1 MSEDMD
7 KREDTSGEADDS
19 RDGGSLALVGK
30 VALLLLAAVGLVAIL
45 AHASAED
52 DRRRAAMTA
61 EAKATVTQVIEER
74 HARKRG
80 ERSVIREYLYE
91 VSFEDDDHVPHS
103 ARTTEAQD
111 RQQWSEGD
119 AVTIEYDPL
128 EPDGGCR
135 ILGRVID
142 PAAMEQIRN
151 DLSGTGTTGE
161 GGTSDGSDEKPVD
174 ATGDNGTD
182 DTSEQPGDADASA
195 PNLTDTDDAS
205 WSEIMGLDRKN
216 NEKGGK

>member
-7 KREDTSGEADDS
+7 KREDTSKEADDS
-19 RDGGSLALVGK
+19 HDGGSLALVGK

-45 AHASAED
+45 AHANAED
-52 DRRRAAMTA
+52 GRRRAAMTA

-74 HARKRG
+74 HVRKRDKHTV
-80 ERSVIREYLYE
+80 SREYRYE
-91 VSFEDDDHVPHS
+91 VSFEDDDHVRHN
-103 ARTTEAQD
+103 ARTIDAEG
-111 RQQWSEGD
+111 RQQWFEGD

-128 EPDGGCR
+128 DPDGGCR
-135 ILGRVID
+135 ILGRAID
-142 PAAMEQIRN
+142 PAAMEQIRD
-151 DLSGTGTTGE
+151 DLNGTGTTGE
-161 GGTSDGSDEKPVD
+161 GGTADGSDEKPVD
-174 ATGDNGTD
+174 AAGDNGTD
-182 DTSEQPGDADASA
+182 DTGEQPGDADASA